1 MVNGPRRICAV
12 TGTRAEYGLLYW
24 LLHEIRQ
31 DPELHLQLVAC
42 AAHLCA
48 EHGMTVEQIEADGFT
63 IDARVEML
71 LAGDGNA
78 AMAKS
83 TGLGVIGFTD
93 AFTRLRP
100 DMVVILGDRFEMLAA
115 AQTALL
121 LGIPIAHIHG
131 GEITTGAVDDSIRHA
146 ITKMATLHFTATEA
160 FRRRVIQMGEPPHRV
175 FNVGAPGLEH
185 LHRTTLLNRK
195 QLSDALGFDAGS
207 PLFLVTIH
215 PVTRGPED
223 SRTMVNE
230 LCRALE
236 AFPEARVI
244 WTFPNADAGGQTLR
258 RIIER
263 WAADRSHRV
272 LLTPSLGQQRYLS
285 ALKLA
290 DVVIGNSSSGII
302 EAPAAG
308 TPTVNI
314 GSRQEGRPL
323 APSIISCK
331 AERKSIAA
339 AIVRASTDGFRR
351 QARQADPPYGRGNSA
366 AAILQRLKHEG
377 LTDLS
382 PKVFHDVSI
391 PVEQPEQGHEQPTEQ
406 DSLSQAGG
414 SY

>member
-83 TGLGVIGFTD
+83 TGLGWGSPSPTST
-93 AFTRLRP
+93 AARSRP
-100 DMVVILGDRFEMLAA
+100 VPWT
-115 AQTALL
+115 TASAM
-121 LGIPIAHIHG
+121 PSPRWRHYTSPRPRHSG
-131 GEITTGAVDDSIRHA
+131 GASFRWENHPTGYSTWGH
-146 ITKMATLHFTATEA
+146 
-160 FRRRVIQMGEPPHRV
+160 P
-175 FNVGAPGLEH
+175 
-185 LHRTTLLNRK
+185 
-195 QLSDALGFDAGS
+195 GS

-331 AERKSIAA
+331 AERESIAA

-351 QARQADPPYGRGNSA
+351 QARQADPPYGRGHSSRTTGTRTLGVFPMDSRICQTFAVSPAEPGDFPLLVNAELRLNPGYA
-366 AAILQRLKHEG
+366 AAITTTPGWRNF
-377 LTDLS
+377 
-382 PKVFHDVSI
+382 PR
-391 PVEQPEQGHEQPTEQ
+391 
-406 DSLSQAGG
+406 
-414 SY
+414 